1 MKQLMRI
8 LLFFCLT
15 LLAATCAGAGDIS
28 VTGPWIREVPPAV
41 RMLAAYMTISNNSKE
56 TVQLESAASD
66 DFEMVD
72 IHRTETQEGMSHM
85 MSQAGLQIKGG
96 GNVRFEPGGYHLML
110 MNPRRHLQAGDK
122 VILELHFDNG
132 EAIEVTAV
140 VRK

>member
-66 DFEMVD
+66 DFEFSEFLKLTKCADEIATIAVTKCGTCLVKSIVVKPRKIVKRLIPFRAFDFFFGQRNQSCEMPD
-72 IHRTETQEGMSHM
+72 ITL
-85 MSQAGLQIKGG
+85 LQQR
-96 GNVRFEPGGYHLML
+96 V
-110 MNPRRHLQAGDK
+110 
-122 VILELHFDNG
+122 
-132 EAIEVTAV
+132 
-140 VRK
+140 